1 MSANAV
7 RSRLAGLGYL
17 LILVLLVA
25 GIPAALWALR
35 GNPLDI
41 PWSDFEGLLA
51 SPDDGSLLIA
61 LLPLVGWAA
70 WATFTVPILLE
81 LAATLRGVKAPKLRL
96 LRSQQRTATF
106 LVGGAL
112 LLLTAGTATAA
123 PVLTQPADVRST
135 SPYAPHSQ
143 QEDPSASPQT
153 QVDPR
158 ATRPAVQP
166 VGATVTTVRGDTLWG
181 LAQQHL
187 GEGRRYAEILA
198 LNRTAVPEPGFLAE
212 GLTLQLPASQPE
224 VIRGAYTVKQGDTLW
239 DIAERELG
247 DPLRFKEITTPDGTP
262 AGELITVG
270 QQLIMPTAAS
280 AAADATPAPALVP
293 PADAAPAPAPAPEA
307 APAPAPTPEAAPAP
321 APAPVDVAPNWK
333 LDPVEPQLPADL
345 LTNDAPAETD
355 TEDGSSD
362 VVFIGLGISAVA
374 AAGLT
379 GHLALR
385 RRKQQHRRRRGER
398 IALPA
403 ETAIQT
409 EHALTAAADPLTTTH
424 VDIAL
429 RHLAHHCRST
439 GTALPGLLTVFV
451 GDNDI
456 ELGLVEQVSLPAP
469 WTQIDDTTWA
479 VDPRAFPRSVPEAEI
494 SPYPALTAVGTS
506 DDGRDLLLNLEQIGH
521 LAISGTPTATA
532 GVLRALAVELAVS
545 PIADSLHL
553 NLVGYCAD
561 LPEAIDNGRIT
572 HSEDADTVLTTLA
585 NHLELDSEILADN
598 DIESIAQARTSYTT
612 SELTAPEIVLIADPV
627 TEAQAE
633 LLAGIARHAPRIAF
647 AAVTTESAHTNA
659 TWTLEVDDNGS
670 AVLARPGIASA
681 SITVTTLDEESYASV
696 LDLLTTTSR
705 EPRIAHTGDN
715 PDIRWEAA
723 RLDNDISTYEFI
735 TSSDPATFS
744 VVGSDDLDHA
754 VDRPEPSDS
763 DEITAEG
770 ELPEADHIWIR
781 LLGEPAVT
789 PPSPGPAEGREKSL
803 TEIAALLITS
813 DGGVLAADIDSK
825 IWPHDVEA
833 ARTGTAEQEKEAKA
847 RLRRRRNEALS
858 RLRKWLGDTETGEP
872 ALIKSGDRTGRTPQ
886 RLHDAVTTDWDYWQ
900 ELVNAHP
907 ADVDTTRLSAALAL
921 VTGQPF
927 SSDDPTAY
935 GWADHTKQDMISA
948 ITDVAEE
955 LATRYIRGQQVP
967 QDLAA
972 AHTAAETGLK
982 VDIVHE
988 GCWRAAIIATHFSG
1002 DTETTQRL
1010 IDRMI
1015 TELDALEEEPEHE
1028 TKMLLSQLDS
1038 TYGSHYRIGAA
1049 S

>member
-1 MSANAV
+1 V
-7 RSRLAGLGYL
+7 
-17 LILVLLVA
+17 
-25 GIPAALWALR
+25 
-35 GNPLDI
+35 
-41 PWSDFEGLLA
+41 
-51 SPDDGSLLIA
+51 
-61 LLPLVGWAA
+61 
-70 WATFTVPILLE
+70 
-81 LAATLRGVKAPKLRL
+81 
-96 LRSQQRTATF
+96 
-106 LVGGAL
+106 
-112 LLLTAGTATAA
+112 
-123 PVLTQPADVRST
+123 QPAG
-135 SPYAPHSQ
+135 P
-143 QEDPSASPQT
+143 
-153 QVDPR
+153 
-158 ATRPAVQP
+158 
-166 VGATVTTVRGDTLWG
+166 TVTTVRGDTLWG

-187 GEGRRYAEILA
+187 GEGRRYAEILD

-212 GLTLQLPASQPE
+212 GLTLQLPASQPD

-293 PADAAPAPAPAPEA
+293 PADAVPAPAPAQEA

-321 APAPVDVAPNWK
+321 APAPADVAPNWQ
-333 LDPVEPQLPADL
+333 LDPVEPQMPADL
-345 LTNDAPAETD
+345 VTIDVPVETD

-403 ETAIQT
+403 ETAIQA

-439 GTALPGLLTVFV
+439 GTTLPGLLTVFV

-456 ELGLVEQVSLPAP
+456 ELGLVEQVSPPTP
-469 WTQIDDTTWA
+469 WTQIDDTTWT
-479 VDPRAFPRSVPEAEI
+479 VDPRALPRSVPEAEI

-506 DDGRDLLLNLEQIGH
+506 DDGRELLLNLEQIGH

-572 HSEDADTVLTTLA
+572 HTEDADTILTTLA

-633 LLAGIARHAPRIAF
+633 LLTGIARHAPRIAF
-647 AAVTTESAHTNA
+647 AAVTIDSAHTNA
-659 TWTLEVDDNGS
+659 TWTLKVDDNGS
-670 AVLARPGIASA
+670 AALTRPGIASA
-681 SITVTTLDEESYASV
+681 GITVTTLDEESYASV
-696 LDLLTTTSR
+696 LNLLTTTSR
-705 EPRIAHTGDN
+705 EPRIAHTGNN

-723 RLDNDISTYEFI
+723 HLDNHISTDEFI
-735 TSSDPATFS
+735 TNSDPATFS
-744 VVGSDDLDHA
+744 VVGNDDLDHA
-754 VDRPEPSDS
+754 VDRPQPSES
-763 DEITAEG
+763 DVVTAEH

-803 TEIAALLITS
+803 TEIAALLITT
-813 DGGVLAADIDSK
+813 DGGVLSADIDRK

-872 ALIKSGDRTGRTPQ
+872 ALIKSGDRTGRTPH

-907 ADVDTTRLSAALAL
+907 ADVDTARLSAALAL

-927 SSDDPTAY
+927 SSDNPTAY

-948 ITDVAEE
+948 VTDVAEE

-972 AHTAAETGLK
+972 AHAAAETGLK

-1028 TKMLLSQLDS
+1028 TKMLLGQLDS

>member
-1 MSANAV
+1 MSANAA

-51 SPDDGSLLIA
+51 GPDDGSLLIA

-106 LVGGAL
+106 LVSGAL

-123 PVLTQPADVRST
+123 PVLTQPADVGST

-143 QEDPSASPQT
+143 QEDRSASPQT

-166 VGATVTTVRGDTLWG
+166 AGPTVTTARGDTLWG

-187 GEGRRYAEILA
+187 GEGRRYTEILD

-224 VIRGAYTVKQGDTLW
+224 VRRGAYTVKQGDTLW

-293 PADAAPAPAPAPEA
+293 PADAV
-307 APAPAPTPEAAPAP
+307 PAPAPTPEAAPAP
-321 APAPVDVAPNWK
+321 APAPVDVAPNWQ
-333 LDPVEPQLPADL
+333 LDPIEPQLPADL
-345 LTNDAPAETD
+345 VTNDAPAETD

-403 ETAIQT
+403 ETAIQA

-439 GTALPGLLTVFV
+439 SIALPGLLTVFV

-456 ELGLVEQVSLPAP
+456 ELGLVEQVSPPAP

-479 VDPRAFPRSVPEAEI
+479 VDPRALPRSVPEAEI

-506 DDGRDLLLNLEQIGH
+506 DDGRDLMLNLEQIGH

-612 SELTAPEIVLIADPV
+612 SELTTPEIVLIADPV
-627 TEAQAE
+627 TKAQAE

-670 AVLARPGIASA
+670 AVLARPGIVSA
-681 SITVTTLDEESYASV
+681 GITVTTLDEESYASV

-705 EPRIAHTGDN
+705 EPRIAHTSNN

-723 RLDNDISTYEFI
+723 RLDNDISTKEFI

-744 VVGSDDLDHA
+744 VVGNDDLDHT
-754 VDRPEPSDS
+754 VDRPQPSDS
-763 DEITAEG
+763 GEITAEG

-803 TEIAALLITS
+803 TEIAALLITT

-886 RLHDAVTTDWDYWQ
+886 RLHDAVTTDWDYWH

-907 ADVDTTRLSAALAL
+907 ADVVTARLSAALAL

-948 ITDVAEE
+948 VTDVAEE
-955 LATRYIRGQQVP
+955 LATRYIRGHQAP

-972 AHTAAETGLK
+972 AHAAAATGLK

-1015 TELDALEEEPEHE
+1015 AELDALEEEPEHE

>member
-1 MSANAV
+1 MSANAA

-17 LILVLLVA
+17 LILVILVA
-25 GIPAALWALR
+25 GIPIALWALR

-61 LLPLVGWAA
+61 LFPLVGWAA

-81 LAATLRGVKAPKLRL
+81 LAATLRGVKAPKLRV

-106 LVGGAL
+106 LVSGAL

-123 PVLTQPADVRST
+123 PVLTQPADVGST

-143 QEDPSASPQT
+143 QEDPSASPQS

-166 VGATVTTVRGDTLWG
+166 AGPTVRTVRGDTLWG

-187 GEGRRYAEILA
+187 GEGRRYAEILD

-280 AAADATPAPALVP
+280 AAADATPSPALVP
-293 PADAAPAPAPAPEA
+293 PADAVPAPAPAPEA

-321 APAPVDVAPNWK
+321 APAPAGVAPNWQ

-345 LTNDAPAETD
+345 VTNDAPAETD

-362 VVFIGLGISAVA
+362 IVFIGLGISAVA

-403 ETAIQT
+403 ESTIQA

-456 ELGLVEQVSLPAP
+456 ELGLVEQVSPPAP

-479 VDPRAFPRSVPEAEI
+479 VDPTALPRSIPEAEI
-494 SPYPALTAVGTS
+494 SPYPALTAIGTN
-506 DDGRDLLLNLEQIGH
+506 DDGRELLLNLEQIGH

-572 HSEDADTVLTTLA
+572 HTADADTILTTLA

-627 TEAQAE
+627 TAAQAG

-681 SITVTTLDEESYASV
+681 GITVTTLDEESYASV

-705 EPRIAHTGDN
+705 EPRIAHTGNN

-723 RLDNDISTYEFI
+723 RLDNDISTKEFI

-744 VVGSDDLDHA
+744 VVGNDDLDHA

-763 DEITAEG
+763 DEITVEG

-803 TEIAALLITS
+803 TEIAALLITT

-955 LATRYIRGQQVP
+955 LATRYIRGHQVP

>member
-1 MSANAV
+1 MSANPT

-70 WATFTVPILLE
+70 WATFTIPILLE

-106 LVGGAL
+106 LVSGAL
-112 LLLTAGTATAA
+112 MLLTAGTATAV
-123 PVLTQPADVRST
+123 PVLTQPADVGST

-143 QEDPSASPQT
+143 QEDPSASPPT

-166 VGATVTTVRGDTLWG
+166 AGPTVRTVRGDTLWG

-187 GEGRRYAEILA
+187 GEGRRYAEILD

-212 GLTLQLPASQPE
+212 GLTLQLPASQPD

-247 DPLRFKEITTPDGTP
+247 DPLCFKEITTPDGTP

-280 AAADATPAPALVP
+280 SAADATQSPAFVP
-293 PADAAPAPAPAPEA
+293 PTDAVPAPAPAQEA

-321 APAPVDVAPNWK
+321 APAPADVAPNWQ

-345 LTNDAPAETD
+345 ATNDAPAETD

-403 ETAIQT
+403 ETAIQA
-409 EHALTAAADPLTTTH
+409 ERALTAAADPLTTSH
-424 VDIAL
+424 VDTAL

-456 ELGLVEQVSLPAP
+456 ELGLVEQVSPPAP
-469 WTQIDDTTWA
+469 WTQIDDTTWT
-479 VDPRAFPRSVPEAEI
+479 VDPRALPRSVPEAEI

-506 DDGRDLLLNLEQIGH
+506 DDGRELLLNLEQIGH

-572 HSEDADTVLTTLA
+572 HTEDADTILTTLA

-627 TEAQAE
+627 TAAQAE
-633 LLAGIARHAPRIAF
+633 LLTGIAQHAPRIAF
-647 AAVTTESAHTNA
+647 AAVTTDSAHTNA
-659 TWTLEVDDNGS
+659 TWTLQVDDNGS
-670 AVLARPGIASA
+670 AILTRPGIASA
-681 SITVTTLDEESYASV
+681 GITLTTLDEESYASV
-696 LDLLTTTSR
+696 LNLLTTTSR
-705 EPRIAHTGDN
+705 EPRITHTGNN
-715 PDIRWEAA
+715 PDIQWEAA
-723 RLDNDISTYEFI
+723 HLDHDISTKEFI

-744 VVGSDDLDHA
+744 AVGNDDLDHA
-754 VDRPEPSDS
+754 VDRPQPSAS
-763 DEITAEG
+763 DEVTAQH
-770 ELPEADHIWIR
+770 ELPAADHIWIR

-803 TEIAALLITS
+803 TEIAALLITT
-813 DGGVLAADIDSK
+813 DGGALNADIDRK

-886 RLHDAVTTDWDYWQ
+886 QLHDAVTTDWDYWQ

-907 ADVDTTRLSAALAL
+907 ADVDTTRLSAALAM

-927 SSDDPTAY
+927 SSDNPTAY

-967 QDLAA
+967 QDLVA
-972 AHTAAETGLK
+972 AHAAAETGLK

-1015 TELDALEEEPEHE
+1015 AELDALEEEPEHE